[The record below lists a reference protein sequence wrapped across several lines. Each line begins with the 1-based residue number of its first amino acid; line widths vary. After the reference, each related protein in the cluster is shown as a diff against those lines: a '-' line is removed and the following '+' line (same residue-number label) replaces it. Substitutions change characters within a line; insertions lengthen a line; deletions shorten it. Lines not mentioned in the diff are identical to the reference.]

1 MSIQTKITFHE
12 IPHSDAIEASIHRW
26 VARLEHV
33 SDRIVRCEVR
43 LEQPHRSHRQGR
55 EFEVHVVL
63 QIPGN
68 DVASSRIRHEDP
80 YVAVADAFR
89 AARRQLLDEL
99 DQRREFVKAPGNV
112 RQVANVGE

>member
-1 MSIQTKITFHE
+1 MPIPTKITFHE
-12 IPHSDAIEASIHRW
+12 IHHSDAIEAAIQRW

-43 LEQPHRSHRQGR
+43 IEQPHRSHRQGR

-63 QIPGN
+63 GIPGN
-68 DVASSRIRHEDP
+68 DVASSRTRHEDP

-89 AARRQLLDEL
+89 ATRRQLLDEM
-99 DQRREFVKAPGNV
+99 DTRREFVKAPGTV
-112 RQVANVGE
+112 RQVTNLS